1 MYAPNKARGY
11 VGKSRLS
18 TASVRSKSMK
28 SGMSRRS
35 HLSKRK
41 PTKRFNEELDT
52 ISRKSKASYYPTKP
66 SVKNYK
72 PQVNHQEIEDQ
83 NRLLQAGRNLNL

>member
-1 MYAPNKARGY
+1 MYAPRKASGY

-18 TASVRSKSMK
+18 TTSIRSKSMR
-28 SGMSRRS
+28 SGMSRRN

-41 PTKRFNEELDT
+41 PTKRFNEELDAM
-52 ISRKSKASYYPTKP
+52 SRKSKASYYPSKP

-72 PQVNHQEIEDQ
+72 PQGNQQVIADQ
-83 NRLLQAGRNLNL
+83 NKEMQAGWNLSL

>member
-1 MYAPNKARGY
+1 MR
-11 VGKSRLS
+11 
-18 TASVRSKSMK
+18 

-41 PTKRFNEELDT
+41 PTKRFNEELDVA
-52 ISRKSKASYYPTKP
+52 SRKSKASYYPSRP

-72 PQVNHQEIEDQ
+72 PQVETQPPEQ
-83 NRLLQAGRNLNL
+83 NKKQITGKFEFFE